1 MNYYVLT
8 LEQFENADKDQ
19 VSYVHYNNEGTK
31 VIVSTTEVIA
41 ERYRKFKSKNTCSD
55 YSFSNSAD
63 WVGDNTGIE
72 EWEIEDIIYLQN
84 L

>member
-1 MNYYVLT
+1 MNFYILT

-19 VSYVHYNNEGTK
+19 VSYVHYNNEGTR
-31 VIVSTTEVIA
+31 VIVSTTEIIT
-41 ERYRKFKSKNTCSD
+41 ERYRKFKSKNTCSN
-55 YSFSNSAD
+55 YSFSNNSE

-72 EWEIEDIIYLQN
+72 EWEFDDIVYLQE